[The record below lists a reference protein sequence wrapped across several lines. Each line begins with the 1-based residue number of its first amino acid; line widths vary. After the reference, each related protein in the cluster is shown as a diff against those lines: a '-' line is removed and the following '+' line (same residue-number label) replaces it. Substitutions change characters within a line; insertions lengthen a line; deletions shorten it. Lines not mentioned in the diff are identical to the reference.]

1 MLDTFGNAVARSP
14 VNERPTECAAE
25 TRSRWN
31 HLRTP
36 GKEGSATRRLSA
48 CPPHKTR
55 KAPKADS
62 AGTMRGCAPDTGFPG
77 EGRLTSAR
85 AAAGCAQ
92 GAPAASPSPAA
103 NGSFFSKD
111 QTPRGNKCGAS
122 AMVQALP
129 HTGPQR
135 GEEQNTRP
143 KLQRKHRRPRCVP
156 FRPGVAS
163 ACVISALLVPWPSFL
178 SFSFSLLP
186 GSFAALGHLRSR
198 QPHPGCSPYGTT
210 RCPSDHLDI

>member
-1 MLDTFGNAVARSP
+1 METPLRGALSTNGQQNAPQRLGQDGTTYVPLEREARPQGGFLRAHRTKRARHRRQTARAQCAGAHRTQGSLGRAALPRPVPRRGVLRGLPQLRRVPRGVAP
-14 VNERPTECAAE
+14 V
-25 TRSRWN
+25 
-31 HLRTP
+31 
-36 GKEGSATRRLSA
+36 
-48 CPPHKTR
+48 
-55 KAPKADS
+55 
-62 AGTMRGCAPDTGFPG
+62 FF
-77 EGRLTSAR
+77 EGRTA
-85 AAAGCAQ
+85 
-92 GAPAASPSPAA
+92 
-103 NGSFFSKD
+103 
-111 QTPRGNKCGAS
+111 RGNKCGAS